1 MKVLKFIL
9 ITFLILVITA
19 GIPLY
24 VNKITS
30 DNTHLIKVEDSHF
43 SGPYGYV
50 ENIIADENVDDEV
63 KDGIT
68 NFSEAYQT
76 LMQEEKEDFSKL
88 FLTISLILGITI
100 IFFGILLLKATKLK
114 LFASSVTTAGVISLI
129 SSIFIYFSLSAKKL
143 VNKN

>member
-24 VNKITS
+24 VHKITS

-50 ENIIADENVDDEV
+50 ENIIADENVDNEV

-114 LFASSVTTAGVISLI
+114 LFASSVITAGVISLI
-129 SSIFIYFSLSAKKL
+129 SYIFIYFSL
-143 VNKN
+143 

>member
-24 VNKITS
+24 VHKITS

-114 LFASSVTTAGVISLI
+114 LFASSVITAGVISLI
-129 SSIFIYFSLSAKKL
+129 SYIFIYFSL
-143 VNKN
+143 

>member
-88 FLTISLILGITI
+88 FLTISLVLGISI

-129 SSIFIYFSLSAKKL
+129 SYIFIYFSL
-143 VNKN
+143 